1 MKFIP
6 YDYQTRMINKILVQS
21 EIGLLLD
28 CGLGKTVISLTAAD
42 ILINDDFSVDR
53 VLVITTKSARLTW
66 VQEVKRWDHLSH
78 LRVAVVEGTPAQR
91 ERILRESRV
100 DVFIINRDL
109 TKWISDFYMK
119 EQAGP
124 KRVTGH
130 GRVKVPD
137 MLIIDELSSYKSAK
151 TARFKALRR
160 IRPLFK
166 RVVGLTGTP
175 NPNGYD
181 DLWSQMYLLDQ
192 GEALLPTLRAYHEA
206 YFHPGRGNGHIV
218 YEWIPDKGA
227 PELIQKRMEGLCV
240 SMRAEDYLTLPP
252 LIEDDIPVE
261 LSPDEME
268 KYKALERD
276 KILSLTDD
284 DNKNNSGSIS
294 TFQAATLAIK
304 LMQLSGG
311 SVYTDDGS
319 VAEFHSAKLDALE
332 DLLESVGEGEPIM
345 VMYAYKHELDRI
357 YDRFKDYSPRLID
370 GEKDVDDWNAGKI
383 RLLLCHPQSVA
394 HGMNLQYGP
403 GHRIV
408 WYTLT
413 NSLELYAQANHRLYR
428 QGQTRPVFI
437 HRLIAHGTIDGAVA
451 RRLTQKD
458 QTQQELMD
466 YLSEKMNGLKRGGIK

>member
-1 MKFIP
+1 MKFTP
-6 YDYQTRMINKILVQS
+6 HEYQTRMIQRTLNQNEV
-21 EIGLLLD
+21 GLLLD
-28 CGLGKTVISLTAAD
+28 MGLGKTVISLTAAD
-42 ILINDDFSVDR
+42 VLMNEEFEVDR
-53 VLVITTKSARLTW
+53 VLVITTKSARLSW
-66 VQEVKRWDHLSH
+66 VQEVKRWDHLRH

-91 ERILRESRV
+91 ERILRRTDV
-100 DVFIINRDL
+100 DIFIINRDL
-109 TKWISDFYMK
+109 TSWISAFYLREQMK
-119 EQAGP
+119 P
-124 KRVTGH
+124 VRKTGS
-130 GRVKVPD
+130 RVKVPD
-137 MLIIDELSSYKSAK
+137 MLIIDELSSYKSSK

-175 NPNGYD
+175 NPNGYG

-192 GEALLPTLRAYHEA
+192 GEALLPTLRAYHDA

-227 PELIQKRMEGLCV
+227 PELIQKRLEGLCV

-252 LIEDDIPVE
+252 LIVDDIPVE

-276 KILSLTDD
+276 KILALTDEQ
-284 DNKNNSGSIS
+284 GGGAIS

-311 SVYTDDGS
+311 SVYSDDGE

-332 DLLESVGEGEPIM
+332 DILEAANGEPVM
-345 VMYAYKHELDRI
+345 VMYAYKHELSRI
-357 YDRFKDYSPRLID
+357 WDRFREYGPRLID
-370 GEKDVDDWNAGKI
+370 GEKDVDDWNAGRI

-394 HGMNLQYGP
+394 HGMNLQRGP

-408 WYTLT
+408 WYTLP
-413 NSLELYAQANHRLYR
+413 NSLELYDQANHRLYR
-428 QGQTRPVFI
+428 QGQTRPVII
-437 HRLIAHGTIDGAVA
+437 HRLLAKDTIDEVVA

-458 QTQQELMD
+458 QTQQELME
-466 YLSEKMNGLKRGGIK
+466 YLKEHTPIHAHT